1 MAVGNRVLLAW
12 SVYIFLAFLSCCMSV
27 HSDPGRFPNDE
38 EFLKDFPSGDF
49 EGTFLYSRFQALP
62 EDRKNRYL
70 SLSQNDLNRELA
82 GCIWNDELLSPKAKK
97 LFLCCMN
104 DRPLQVV
111 FVSKSIVLSPVTAY
125 QYMYFYREDEEK
137 FLQWASQVG
146 AAIRDYSHKSTDISP
161 GLIHAAMGAANAIE
175 NQGTLRE
182 QAVWSVLIGEP
193 VPANRLDELRSS
205 SGSNLMEFLEPV
217 GTSCIS
223 NLAFLGQCFP
233 NLSWETIWRE
243 RQPDLA
249 LMSFDFYSAI
259 GILAERER
267 LDLDGIA
274 ADSITDIYQKYF
286 NQWQNA
292 RLKNDGLL
300 MDLQNLRTGKID
312 QELTQKRMEK
322 YNQEVMEKAGLP
334 H

>member
-1 MAVGNRVLLAW
+1 
-12 SVYIFLAFLSCCMSV
+12 
-27 HSDPGRFPNDE
+27 
-38 EFLKDFPSGDF
+38 
-49 EGTFLYSRFQALP
+49 
-62 EDRKNRYL
+62 
-70 SLSQNDLNRELA
+70 
-82 GCIWNDELLSPKAKK
+82 
-97 LFLCCMN
+97 MN

-205 SGSNLMEFLEPV
+205 SGSNLMEFLVPV

-243 RQPDLA
+243 RQSDLA
-249 LMSFDFYSAI
+249 LMSFDFYFAI

-267 LDLDGIA
+267 IDLDGIT

-292 RLKNDGLL
+292 RLKNDALL
-300 MDLQNLRTGKID
+300 MDLQNIKTGKID